1 MGTEIDAD
9 IETCLF
15 PWNKDAFPTAED
27 IFALYHFNPNMH
39 EGLIEDHKYDTK
51 EGEGGENS
59 DSECSDEGP
68 SWMGIDGPYT

>member
-51 EGEGGENS
+51 EGVALAATKTNRISRTPRGVAPRRG
-59 DSECSDEGP
+59 
-68 SWMGIDGPYT
+68 